1 MAISR
6 SENMRRIRS
15 RDTTPELIVRR
26 ALRQIGYSG
35 YRLHRRDL
43 PGRPDVAFVG
53 RKKAI
58 FVHGCFWH
66 GHSCPEGS
74 RLPRSNTEYW
84 LPKIEHNRERDERT
98 VRDLEAA
105 GWVVLVLWECEI
117 GNQDQLKTR
126 LNEFMRL

>member
-15 RDTTPELIVRR
+15 RDTTPELTVRR
-26 ALRQIGYSG
+26 ALRQIGYTG

-74 RLPRSNTEYW
+74 RQPRSNTGYW
-84 LPKIEHNRERDERT
+84 LPKIEHNRERDGRT

-117 GNQDQLKTR
+117 GTQDQLKTR